1 MADAI
6 AGMMRMRFE
15 LTNLVGL
22 LSMLGTVAGMALAG
36 ALYEYNY
43 LFALPFALLAI
54 VSFITFAAYLYNFIK
69 HAHYILAEEPE
80 SEEPEE

>member
-1 MADAI
+1 
-6 AGMMRMRFE
+6 MRFE

-22 LSMLGTVAGMALAG
+22 LSMFGTVAGMVLAG

-54 VSFITFAAYLYNFIK
+54 VCFIIFVAYLYNFIK
-69 HAHYILAEEPE
+69 QAYYILAEEPE
-80 SEEPEE
+80 SEEPNK